1 VHPLGKICFVGS
13 VLQNGAGRDAKNA
26 IEFSDLHQDA
36 AEIALA
42 FVPKHG
48 HLQTTKATRRGWE

>member
-1 VHPLGKICFVGS
+1 
-13 VLQNGAGRDAKNA
+13 
-26 IEFSDLHQDA
+26 LHQDA

-48 HLQTTKATRRGWE
+48 HLQTTKSDEEGME